1 MTKAQIKQ
9 MQIAAGHLTANNSE
23 AFLRCVSGIIR
34 AARTQKQIDAIKEC
48 AFDLQFPDPR
58 GGK

>member
-9 MQIAAGHLTANNSE
+9 IQRAAGHLTANNPD

-34 AARTQKQIDAIKEC
+34 AARTQKQINAIKEA
-48 AFDLQFPDPR
+48 AFDLQFS
-58 GGK
+58 K